1 MLFYKAWRE
10 SRARFLICAA
20 IALALC
26 ASFLIRARTEFPV
39 PGYPQLPYTGF
50 VWANIFGGVVLG
62 GNAIAFS
69 YVSLLLGLGGLQRE
83 RAGGT
88 AVFTLGLPVTR
99 RRLVGAR
106 AAVGLLQM
114 VSIAVIPAVI
124 LPVLSPVITGR
135 PYPISQAMSFASL
148 YVAWGA
154 VWYAVGLC
162 WSTFLAA
169 EFAAVIACVLT
180 PVSYTIALAGL
191 RSSVRNPKDPAAAF
205 TTANFAYFMSGI
217 EKIGPPNSG
226 VFARPLPWA
235 SFGVLGAA
243 ALALVATAALVTARQ
258 DF

>member
-10 SRARFLICAA
+10 SRARFLICAG
-20 IALALC
+20 IALVFC
-26 ASFLIRARTEFPV
+26 VSFLVRARTDFPV
-39 PGYPQLPYTGF
+39 PQNPRIPYTGF

-69 YVSLLLGLGGLQRE
+69 YMSLLLGLGGLQRE

-114 VSIAVIPAVI
+114 ASIAVIPAVI
-124 LPVLSPVITGR
+124 LPALSPVITGR
-135 PYPISQAMSFASL
+135 PYSIAQAMSFASL
-148 YVAWGA
+148 YLAWGA

-180 PVSYTIALAGL
+180 PVSYTIALAKL
-191 RSSVRNPKDPAAAF
+191 TSSLGAPMDPAAPG
-205 TTANFAYFMSGI
+205 TASFAYYMSGLS
-217 EKIGPPNSG
+217 KIWPPNSG
-226 VFARPLPWA
+226 VFAGPLPWT
-235 SFGVLGAA
+235 SFAVLGAA
-243 ALALVATAALVTARQ
+243 ALALVAAAALVTARQ